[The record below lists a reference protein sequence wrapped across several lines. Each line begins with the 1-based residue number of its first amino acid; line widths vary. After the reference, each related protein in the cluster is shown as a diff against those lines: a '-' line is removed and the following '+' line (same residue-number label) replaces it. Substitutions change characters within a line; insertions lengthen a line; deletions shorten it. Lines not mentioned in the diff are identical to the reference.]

1 MASIPLPALHTAPIA
16 APPSPLEMYGQMTG
30 IKNAQQEQQLRQQL
44 APLQVQQAQQQV
56 QEGQQNIAARQ
67 ALNAAYSGAMTK
79 DENGNPTID
88 ENKLAQGLAQG
99 PAAYQTPQVL
109 KGIVDFHKSRVDLQE
124 SVTKLQSE
132 QSDMIGAAASA
143 VKAAGYDPTLAHSLL
158 DTLPQSPQLQQ
169 IRAQIDNPQALRQM
183 IDTAIQNSPKQREL
197 LTSQQQAD
205 ARTLTSQTE
214 QQKLKASM
222 DPTSSL
228 YAPSPASV
236 AMGTAPGAAQIQAGE
251 VKQAGAKA
259 GAEAAA
265 RQPYEIALAKQRQ
278 ALSQGDPNAAGQL
291 LVDGDATLAELKS
304 RGATPDFIARALF
317 AAHGLSGGTY
327 NAQQA
332 DAQFDVAKSPANVA
346 FFGSAKSLTDKGGT
360 LDQLEAAGKAIPGGQ
375 IPVFNS
381 LADWE
386 NAATGSGPIAQ
397 YASVALGVADDYSK
411 VMGGGQGSDTSRLQA
426 LKLIAPNQSPE
437 QRAAAVEG
445 VRGAVSSQMNSRI
458 GKNPVLQ
465 RMYGGSAPVQAQPS
479 SGPSPAA
486 GSQGIAVGSVITQ
499 SGHRYRV
506 TAVDRNGIPTAAEA
520 AQ

>member
-1 MASIPLPALHTAPIA
+1 M
-16 APPSPLEMYGQMTG
+16 MGQLMG
-30 IKNAQQEQQLRQQL
+30 IKNAQQEQQQRQVM
-44 APLQVQQAQQQV
+44 APLQQQQAEQGV
-56 QEGQQNIAARQ
+56 QAGQQDLAARQ
-67 ALNAAYSGAMTK
+67 ALNAAYSGAITK
-79 DENGNPTID
+79 DENGNASID

-99 PAAYQTPQVL
+99 PAAYQTPAVM

-124 SVTKLQSE
+124 SMTKLQSE
-132 QSDMIGAAASA
+132 QSDMLGSAASA

-158 DTLPQSPQLQQ
+158 DSLPQSPQLQQ

-183 IDTAIQNSPKQREL
+183 IDTTIQNSPKQREL
-197 LTSQQQAD
+197 LTTQQQAD

-214 QQKLKASM
+214 KAKLDASIN
-222 DPTSSL
+222 PQSSL

-251 VKQAGAKA
+251 AKQAGVKA

-265 RQPYEIALAKQRQ
+265 RQPYELALAAQRQ

-291 LVDGDATLAELKS
+291 LVNGDATLGELKS
-304 RGATPDFIARALF
+304 RGATPDFIERALF
-317 AAHGLSGGTY
+317 AAHRMSDGTY

-360 LDQLEAAGKAIPGGQ
+360 LDQLAAAGKNIPGNQ
-375 IPVFNS
+375 LPVFNS

-386 NAATGSGPIAQ
+386 KAATGSGPVAK
-397 YASVALGVADDYSK
+397 YASLALGVADDYSK
-411 VMGGGQGSDTSRLQA
+411 VMGGGQGSDSSRSQA
-426 LKLIAPNQSPE
+426 LNLIAEKASPE
-437 QRAAAVEG
+437 ARAASIEG
-445 VRGAVSSQMNSRI
+445 IRGAVTSQTNSRI

-465 RMYGGSAPVQAQPS
+465 RMYGTPTAPQAQPA
-479 SGPSPAA
+479 AA
-486 GSQGIAVGSVITQ
+486 GAMPQEGATKVNSHGDKIVFKGGQWAL
-499 SGHRYRV
+499 
-506 TAVDRNGIPTAAEA
+506 